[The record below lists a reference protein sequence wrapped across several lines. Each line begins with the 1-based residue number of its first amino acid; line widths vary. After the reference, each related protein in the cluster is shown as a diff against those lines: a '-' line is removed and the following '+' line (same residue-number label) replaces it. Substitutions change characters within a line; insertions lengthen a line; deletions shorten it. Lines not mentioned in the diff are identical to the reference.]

1 MSHNVDQ
8 LNRLYRN
15 EIKTLLLSN
24 WTEYTT
30 EYTYMR
36 VLVFPSVLHSGQIHS
51 IDINKDNSKILT
63 SGLDKEIN
71 VWNLQEFVQLT
82 TEGNNTV
89 KDDIDNVK
97 PVLRITAHE
106 DLVNIVKWCPQNEN
120 VFVSGDIQGKV
131 YMHDISKNTHELI
144 FPFEW
149 KEDGTS
155 RVVDLAWSNDGRMLA
170 WSSADCKIHIYDTE
184 KATYQELT
192 SLSNLE
198 KLTVQRSIAFDPT
211 NHFLI
216 SMGDDTLIYLY
227 QYQYEPTT
235 RNYQFRLINRISKLI
250 NKTSM
255 NVDYKRISWS
265 PDGEY
270 VSVPTAS
277 KNQTSLISLLSR
289 SNGWNNILSLVGHNL
304 DCEVV
309 QYNPMIYNSS
319 ENSDNPK
326 LFNVIATA
334 GSDMTL
340 VVWNTT
346 KDKPIFI
353 LKEISKKPIVD
364 LCWDKTGNSLFVASL
379 DGHLSIVS
387 FHSQEL
393 GNTVSEELWK
403 ELFEAGEASIKPFNE
418 KPDQDTTP
426 GTKKNNHNVTDILD
440 QKNSINVHEAKAK
453 KPTEG
458 IKDSTSVAPE
468 EENADTESALKQDL
482 QTNDKQVANFVPEV
496 IPAIIEDAPETQT
509 EDILHSAMST
519 TRSTK
524 SQVKNP
530 KEKLTKVT
538 PEKAKVTTKNGK
550 KRIQPMLI
558 SSMNENSS
566 NNSVKKSNTSES
578 NGTSNLVSSGK
589 VLMEFDK
596 PSYSISDDLYKQ
608 NKRTKTQ
615 DENSNKKLK
624 RELEP
629 VKFIGSVVLNPST
642 TFARIRLSIPK
653 VRLNFQLSS
662 TVEDNSFILDVKNG
676 LGNETKPSRI
686 TYFKK
691 EKQIWCDFIPRFIQL
706 VAEGSTFWAVSTAD
720 GQILTYS
727 HTSGKKLL
735 PPIILGSPLSFLES
749 HGNFLMAVTS
759 IGELYV
765 WNIEQKKIHLQS
777 PLSLSSLLDLSN
789 KYQEDGLSKS
799 DNITMCSITNNGI
812 PLITLSNG
820 AGYLFNKDL
829 GTWQTIS
836 ESWWAF
842 GSHYW
847 DSLGNDDGSKPQSY
861 GLFCDSNDSSIVGL
875 LEQKTN
881 ELILRKTRAGRGK
894 YFNKIS
900 KNMLMKEGFENL
912 ENTISLSHLE
922 NRILCCELLGE
933 FKDFHDFFII
943 YVKRICELG
952 FKAKLFEVCD
962 QLLGPSEPNSATT
975 REGEANWNQEICGIK
990 KHDLLKEVILSCA
1003 KNRDCQRILIHFG
1016 KKIGVIDI
1024 DEFN

>member
-1 MSHNVDQ
+1 
-8 LNRLYRN
+8 
-15 EIKTLLLSN
+15 
-24 WTEYTT
+24 
-30 EYTYMR
+30 MR

-51 IDINKDNSKILT
+51 IDVNKDNSKILT

-71 VWNLQEFVQLT
+71 IWNLQEFIHLN
-82 TEGNNTV
+82 TEE
-89 KDDIDNVK
+89 NVK
-97 PVLRITAHE
+97 IKENLEKIEPVSCIKVHE
-106 DLVNIVKWCPQNEN
+106 DLVNIVKWCPQNVH
-120 VFVSGDIQGKV
+120 VFASGDVQGKV
-131 YMHDISKNTHELI
+131 YLHDISKGTNELI
-144 FPFEW
+144 FPFEL
-149 KEDGTS
+149 KEERKA
-155 RVVDLAWSNDGRMLA
+155 RVVDLAWSVDGRLLA
-170 WSSADCKIHIYDTE
+170 WSTADCKIHIYDTE
-184 KATYQELT
+184 KATYQDLT

-211 NHFLI
+211 NNYLI

-227 QYQYEPTT
+227 QYQYEGTT

-250 NKTSM
+250 NKTSL

-309 QYNPMIYNSS
+309 QYNPKIYNY
-319 ENSDNPK
+319 SDNTENPK

-353 LKEISKKPIVD
+353 LKEVSKKPIVD
-364 LCWDKTGNSLFVASL
+364 LCWDRTGSSLFVASL

-387 FHSQEL
+387 FEPQEL
-393 GNTVSEELWK
+393 GNTISDELRDK
-403 ELFEAGEASIKPFNE
+403 LFKMGRGSIKPFNE
-418 KPDQDTTP
+418 KPEQDSTAS
-426 GTKKNNHNVTDILD
+426 TKKGSNNTIDILD
-440 QKNSINVHEAKAK
+440 QKNSVNVQEVKEKIVIGGAKGSSSE
-453 KPTEG
+453 T
-458 IKDSTSVAPE
+458 PE
-468 EENADTESALKQDL
+468 EENVDTENTLKQDS
-482 QTNDKQVANFVPEV
+482 QINDKQVTNFVPEI
-496 IPAIIEDAPETQT
+496 IPATIDDAPKPQN
-509 EDILHSAMST
+509 EDILHSAMNITRT
-519 TRSTK
+519 TK
-524 SQVKNP
+524 PQVKNA
-530 KEKLTKVT
+530 KEKPTKMT
-538 PEKAKVTTKNGK
+538 SEKAKITTKNGK

-558 SSMNENSS
+558 SSTNENNS
-566 NNSVKKSNTSES
+566 NNAAKTSTITDS
-578 NGTSNLVSSGK
+578 NGSSSIMSSGK

-596 PSYSISDDLYKQ
+596 PSYSVSDDLYKQ

-615 DENSNKKLK
+615 EENSTKKLK

-629 VKFIGSVVLNPST
+629 VKFIGSVIVNPST

-662 TVEDNSFILDVKNG
+662 SGEENWVFDVKNG

-686 TYFKK
+686 TFFKR

-706 VAEGSTFWAVSTAD
+706 VTEGSVFWAVSTAD

-727 HTSGKKLL
+727 RTSGKKLL

-749 HGNFLMAVTS
+749 HGKFLMAVTS

-765 WNIEQKKIHLQS
+765 WNIEQRKIHLQS
-777 PLSLSSLLDLSN
+777 SLSLSSLLDLSN

-799 DNITMCSITNNGI
+799 ENITMCSITNNGI

-820 AGYLFNKDL
+820 TGYLFNKDL
-829 GTWQTIS
+829 GVWQTIS

-861 GLFCDSNDSSIVGL
+861 GLFGDNNDSSIVGL

-922 NRILCCELLGE
+922 NRILSCELLGE

-962 QLLGPSEPNSATT
+962 QLLGPSESNSSVTG
-975 REGEANWNQEICGIK
+975 EGEMHWSPDICGLK

-1016 KKIGVIDI
+1016 KKIGVVDI
-1024 DEFN
+1024 EEFD

>member
-1 MSHNVDQ
+1 M
-8 LNRLYRN
+8 RL
-15 EIKTLLLSN
+15 
-24 WTEYTT
+24 
-30 EYTYMR
+30 
-36 VLVFPSVLHSGQIHS
+36 LVFPTVLHGGQIHS
-51 IDINKDNSKILT
+51 IDVNSVNNKILT
-63 SGLDKEIN
+63 SGLDKEII
-71 VWNLQEFVQLT
+71 VWNLADFVKLNSELDEKIKEEIEKVQPLS
-82 TEGNNTV
+82 
-89 KDDIDNVK
+89 
-97 PVLRITAHE
+97 RIGVHE
-106 DLVNIVKWCPQNEN
+106 DLVNIVKWSPQNEN
-120 VFVSGDIQGKV
+120 LFASGDANGKV
-131 YMHDISKNTHELI
+131 YIHDLSNNTHELI
-144 FPFEW
+144 YPYENTEEA
-149 KEDGTS
+149 KAK
-155 RVVDLAWSNDGRMLA
+155 VVDLTWSNDGRMIA
-170 WSSADCKIHIYDTE
+170 WSSGDCKIHIYDTIRT
-184 KATYQELT
+184 TYQELT
-192 SLSNLE
+192 SLSTLE
-198 KLTVQRSIAFDPT
+198 KLTVQRSISFDPT
-211 NHFLI
+211 NNFLI

-227 QYQYEPTT
+227 QYQYEPTHG
-235 RNYQFRLINRISKLI
+235 NYQFRLINRISKLI
-250 NKTSM
+250 NKTSL

-277 KNQTSLISLLSR
+277 KNQTSLISLLGR
-289 SNGWNNILSLVGHNL
+289 SNEWNNVISLVGHDL

-309 QYNPMIYNSS
+309 QYNPNIYNSN

-346 KDKPIFI
+346 KEKPIFI
-353 LKEISKKPIVD
+353 LKEFSKKPIVD
-364 LCWDKTGNSLFVASL
+364 LCWDKTGSSLFIASL
-379 DGHLSIVS
+379 DGHLSVVTFQPNELGNSI
-387 FHSQEL
+387 SQEL
-393 GNTVSEELWK
+393 WLKVYEMGKSNIQAFNAK
-403 ELFEAGEASIKPFNE
+403 ADQEATAN
-418 KPDQDTTP
+418 
-426 GTKKNNHNVTDILD
+426 TKKSSTNVIEILD
-440 QKNSINVHEAKAK
+440 QKNSLNTKDERPKAFPNTSNHAKNELPED
-453 KPTEG
+453 PTPD
-458 IKDSTSVAPE
+458 KDNLS
-468 EENADTESALKQDL
+468 KQDL
-482 QTNDKQVANFVPEV
+482 TSDRIQVSNFVPEV
-496 IPAIIEDAPETQT
+496 IPASVENDKEGSSD
-509 EDILHSAMST
+509 DILHSAMSIPRT
-519 TRSTK
+519 SK
-524 SQVKNP
+524 SQSKAP
-530 KEKLTKVT
+530 KEKHVRMV
-538 PEKAKVTTKNGK
+538 PEKAKITTKNGK

-558 SSMNENSS
+558 SSS
-566 NNSVKKSNTSES
+566 NGSNTSNTITKIASSETEDTT
-578 NGTSNLVSSGK
+578 NIISSGK
-589 VLMEFDK
+589 SLMEFEK
-596 PSYSISDDLYKQ
+596 PSYSVPDELYKQ
-608 NKRTKTQ
+608 SKRTKIQ
-615 DENSNKKLK
+615 DEGSNKKLK

-629 VKFIGSVVLNPST
+629 VRFIGSVIVNPST
-642 TFARIRLSIPK
+642 TFAKIRLSVPK

-662 TVEDNSFILDVKNG
+662 TIENNRNDSSILDVKNG

-706 VAEGSTFWAVSTAD
+706 VTEGSSFWAASTAD

-727 HTSGKKLL
+727 HMSGKKLL

-749 HGNFLMAVTS
+749 HGKFLMAISS

-765 WNIEQKKIHLQS
+765 WDIEQRKIHLNS

-799 DNITMCSITNNGI
+799 DNITMCSITSNGI

-820 AGYLFNKDL
+820 SGYLFNKDL

-847 DSLGNDDGSKPQSY
+847 DSLGNDDGSKPQF
-861 GLFCDSNDSSIVGL
+861 GLFGDNNESSIVCL

-881 ELILRKTRAGRGK
+881 ELILRKTRTGRGK

-933 FKDFHDFFII
+933 FKDFHNFFII

-952 FKAKLFEVCD
+952 LKAKLFEVCD
-962 QLLGPSEPNSATT
+962 QLLGPT
-975 REGEANWNQEICGIK
+975 EADDKSTISYGNWKLEICGIK

-1016 KKIGVIDI
+1016 KKIGVVDI
-1024 DEFN
+1024 NESL

>member
-1 MSHNVDQ
+1 
-8 LNRLYRN
+8 
-15 EIKTLLLSN
+15 
-24 WTEYTT
+24 
-30 EYTYMR
+30 MR
-36 VLVFPSVLHSGQIHS
+36 VLVLPSVLHSGQIHS
-51 IDINKDNSKILT
+51 IDVNKNNSKILT

-71 VWNLQEFVQLT
+71 VWSLQEFIRLN
-82 TEGNNTV
+82 TEENDKIKENLG
-89 KDDIDNVK
+89 KIE
-97 PVLRITAHE
+97 PLARITVHE
-106 DLVNIVKWCPQNEN
+106 DLVNIVKWCPQNEH
-120 VFVSGDIQGKV
+120 VFASGDVQGKV
-131 YMHDISKNTHELI
+131 YMHDISKDTNELI
-144 FPFEW
+144 FPFGL
-149 KEDGTS
+149 KEERTS
-155 RVVDLAWSNDGRMLA
+155 RVVDLSWSNDGRLLA
-170 WSSADCKIHIYDTE
+170 WSTADSKIHIYDTE
-184 KATYQELT
+184 KATYQDLT

-211 NHFLI
+211 NSYLI

-227 QYQYEPTT
+227 QYQYEATT
-235 RNYQFRLINRISKLI
+235 GNYQFRLINRISKLI
-250 NKTSM
+250 NKTSL

-309 QYNPMIYNSS
+309 QYSPKIYNY
-319 ENSDNPK
+319 SDNTENPK

-353 LKEISKKPIVD
+353 LKEVSKKPIVD
-364 LCWDKTGNSLFVASL
+364 LCWDKTGSSLFVASL
-379 DGHLSIVS
+379 DGHLSIIS
-387 FHSQEL
+387 FQPQEL
-393 GNTVSEELWK
+393 GNTISDELWEK
-403 ELFEAGEASIKPFNE
+403 LFEMGKGSIKPFNE
-418 KPDQDTTP
+418 KSEQDSTAS
-426 GTKKNNHNVTDILD
+426 TKKGSHNTIDILD
-440 QKNSINVHEAKAK
+440 QKNSVNVEEAKAK
-453 KPTEG
+453 IITDG
-458 IKDSTSVAPE
+458 ANDSSSVTPE
-468 EENADTESALKQDL
+468 EDHIDTETSKQDS
-482 QTNDKQVANFVPEV
+482 QINDKQVTNFVPDI
-496 IPAIIEDAPETQT
+496 IPAIIEDAPKTQ
-509 EDILHSAMST
+509 DILHSAMNT
-519 TRSTK
+519 TRISKPQKNVKEKSTK
-524 SQVKNP
+524 VA
-530 KEKLTKVT
+530 L
-538 PEKAKVTTKNGK
+538 EKAKITTKNGK

-558 SSMNENSS
+558 SSTNENNS
-566 NNSVKKSNTSES
+566 NIAVKKAVIPES
-578 NGTSNLVSSGK
+578 NGSSSLMSSGK

-596 PSYSISDDLYKQ
+596 PSYSVSDDLYKQ
-608 NKRTKTQ
+608 NKRTKVQ
-615 DENSNKKLK
+615 DENSTKKLK

-629 VKFIGSVVLNPST
+629 VKFIGSVIVNPST

-662 TVEDNSFILDVKNG
+662 TGEENCVFDVKNG

-686 TYFKK
+686 TFFKK
-691 EKQIWCDFIPRFIQL
+691 EKQIWCDFIPRFVQL
-706 VAEGSTFWAVSTAD
+706 VTEGSVFWAVSTAD

-727 HTSGKKLL
+727 RTSGKKLL

-749 HGNFLMAVTS
+749 HGKFLMAVTS
-759 IGELYV
+759 IGELFV
-765 WNIEQKKIHLQS
+765 WDIEQRKIHLQS
-777 PLSLSSLLDLSN
+777 NLSLSALLDLSN

-812 PLITLSNG
+812 PLLTLSNG
-820 AGYLFNKDL
+820 TGYLFNRDL
-829 GTWQTIS
+829 GVWQTIS

-861 GLFCDSNDSSIVGL
+861 GLFGDSNDSSIVGL

-962 QLLGPSEPNSATT
+962 QLLGPSELNSTIT
-975 REGEANWNQEICGIK
+975 GESEMKWSPEICGLK

-1016 KKIGVIDI
+1016 KKIGVVDI
-1024 DEFN
+1024 EEFD